1 MNLQQL
7 IKDAC
12 ADRHSSDEEDGANV
26 IFNNTY
32 SGRGMYGNYC
42 IGIVGRPSDI
52 QEVIA
57 EVALSVMEE
66 SIDVVQRDGISSQVF
81 GVAQI
86 AMRMLL
92 TCQKTDS
99 MGRDV
104 IIYWPSLTPIQE

>member
-12 ADRHSSDEEDGANV
+12 AQRHNSDEEDGANV

-42 IGIVGRPSDI
+42 VGMVGRPSDI

-57 EVALSVMEE
+57 EVALAIMDE
-66 SIDVVQRDGISSQVF
+66 SIDMFQRDGINSEVFCDAQV
-81 GVAQI
+81 

-92 TCQKTDS
+92 TVQKTDS
-99 MGRDV
+99 MGRDTIV
-104 IIYWPSLTPIQE
+104 YWPSLKPIQE